1 VAAPSSY
8 TETTLAEYALSVLGQ
23 VAASIGWTNAS
34 KATEVVNDT
43 LLELGVDDIATV
55 SGSENIRHLRVV
67 ARYHAWKAAAEL
79 TSGKYDFDTG
89 DSGSFKR
96 SQLHQMAVENAE
108 KARAEANEAGLA
120 AGVEAYPGYEVTTV
134 QTVFQE
140 PYQPGYLTDADIDE
154 DE

>member
-23 VAASIGWTNAS
+23 VAAFIGWTNS
-34 KATEVVNDT
+34 GKAAEVVNDT

-55 SGSENIRHLRVV
+55 SGPENIRRLRAV

-79 TSGKYDFDTG
+79 TSGKYDFSTG

-96 SQLHQMAVENAE
+96 SQLHQMAQENAE

-134 QTVFQE
+134 QTVFQD
-140 PYQPGYLTDADIDE
+140 PYQAGYRAE
-154 DE
+154 EGVE